1 MLQMC
6 YYNSIETAQRN
17 GNNMIA
23 SSLKSGMTFWDS
35 SKITVLSETK
45 CFMNV
50 LLVNNEGEE
59 ELQVPRKWKKT
70 SNIILKGERF

>member
-1 MLQMC
+1 
-6 YYNSIETAQRN
+6 
-17 GNNMIA
+17 MIA
-23 SSLKSGMTFWDS
+23 SSIKSGMTFWDN

-50 LLVNNEGEE
+50 FLVNNEGEK

-70 SNIILKGERF
+70 SNIILKGEQF